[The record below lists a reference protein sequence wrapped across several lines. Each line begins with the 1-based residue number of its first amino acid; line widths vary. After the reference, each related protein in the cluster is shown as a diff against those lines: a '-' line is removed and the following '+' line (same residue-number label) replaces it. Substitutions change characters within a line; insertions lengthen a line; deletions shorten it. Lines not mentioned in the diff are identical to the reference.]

1 LVKTDHIYRGEKEEP
16 LKPGSLVALDAK
28 TGKIIMQNNKNIWGT
43 LLILNEKRNLLL
55 MSYNDTRNKLPSE
68 KGGRIAVLDADTGN
82 MIWESPTRQNL
93 PDSYSSSSR
102 SRPLVNDSII
112 FAEPETFDLF
122 TGRVLD
128 NNFERSY
135 GCGIISGSK
144 KMLLFRSATVGY
156 YLFDDINSGIHNYG
170 GIRPGCWINMIP
182 AGGLVLMPDA
192 TNRCDCSY
200 LMKSW
205 IALKPAKN
213 L

>member
-1 LVKTDHIYRGEKEEP
+1 MFGQFSESKSIFALDIETGNLLWEYKSDNSIRHNTISIGNDKVYLIDRPLAETDHINRGEKEEP
-16 LKPGSLVALDAK
+16 LKPGNLVALDAK
-28 TGKIIMQNNKNIWGT
+28 TG
-43 LLILNEKRNLLL
+43 
-55 MSYNDTRNKLPSE
+55 
-68 KGGRIAVLDADTGN
+68 N
-82 MIWESPTRQNL
+82 MIWEAPTRQNL
-93 PDSYSSSSR
+93 PDNYSSSSR
-102 SRPLVNDSII
+102 ARPLVNDSII

-122 TGRVLD
+122 SGRVLD

-156 YLFDDINSGIHNYG
+156 YLFDDIDSGIHNYG

-200 LMKSW
+200 LIKSW
-205 IALKPAKN
+205 IALKPEKK

>member
-1 LVKTDHIYRGEKEEP
+1 
-16 LKPGSLVALDAK
+16 
-28 TGKIIMQNNKNIWGT
+28 
-43 LLILNEKRNLLL
+43 
-55 MSYNDTRNKLPSE
+55 MSYNDTRYKLPSE
-68 KGGRIAVLDADTGN
+68 KGGKIAVLDAATGN
-82 MIWESPTRQNL
+82 ILWESPTRQDL
-93 PDSYSSSSR
+93 PLSYTSSSR

-122 TGRVLD
+122 SGRVLD

-156 YLFDDINSGIHNYG
+156 YRFDDISSGIQNYG
-170 GIRPGCWINMIP
+170 GIRPGCWINMLP

-205 IALKPAKN
+205 IALKPVKN